1 MSIEFAAV
9 AHDALEAALLQPP
22 PPNGDSP
29 ALPSPPQP
37 ATSALVTSAATQI
50 KLFMKTSQ
58 PFF

>member
-1 MSIEFAAV
+1 V
-9 AHDALEAALLQPP
+9 
-22 PPNGDSP
+22 P